1 MKRVFL
7 ILFAGLLCLS
17 IPLLVVLGVKRARQP
32 RQVFDSAAYQ
42 NRILVLDAGHGGED
56 GGAVSAAGDKESD
69 INLSIVLRLE
79 QIMGLYGVPVV
90 LTRSDDRSI
99 HDQDAATLREKKVS
113 DLKNR
118 LA

>member
-56 GGAVSAAGDKESD
+56 G
-69 INLSIVLRLE
+69 
-79 QIMGLYGVPVV
+79 
-90 LTRSDDRSI
+90 
-99 HDQDAATLREKKVS
+99 
-113 DLKNR
+113 
-118 LA
+118 

>member
-56 GGAVSAAGDKESD
+56 GGAVSAAALLAGEAASTLTWKGRFRPG
-69 INLSIVLRLE
+69 NRVPLARASI
-79 QIMGLYGVPVV
+79 
-90 LTRSDDRSI
+90 
-99 HDQDAATLREKKVS
+99 
-113 DLKNR
+113 
-118 LA
+118 